1 MQFGNTSTD
10 NNNKKALNEKRARLC
25 ARENKPF
32 LMELLTKSAFFTQK
46 LIIMFNII
54 IVIIFFAIF
63 VVIYTFESINSA
75 RILRSTHSITT
86 VANAAADSIE
96 LLSSI

>member
-1 MQFGNTSTD
+1 
-10 NNNKKALNEKRARLC
+10 
-25 ARENKPF
+25 
-32 LMELLTKSAFFTQK
+32 
-46 LIIMFNII
+46 MFSII
-54 IVIIFFAIF
+54 IIIIFFAIF

-75 RILRSTHSITT
+75 RILRATHSITT